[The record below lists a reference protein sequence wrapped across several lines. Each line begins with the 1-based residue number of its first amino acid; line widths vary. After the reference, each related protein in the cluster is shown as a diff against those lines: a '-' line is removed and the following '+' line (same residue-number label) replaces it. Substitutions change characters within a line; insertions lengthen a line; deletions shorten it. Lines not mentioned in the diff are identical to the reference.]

1 MTMLLVLVIIIIIII
16 IIKIIIIIII
26 LLSSSLLSSSS
37 LLLLLLLFF
46 FFFFFLLLLLLL
58 LLLLFTRV
66 ADAAETKTEMVGRFN
81 HPCPHVRD
89 RVHVEFLSEVIEIEK
104 RLLGGLG
111 NTRDAVNVLVI
122 YFVMFPFGNYQKSS
136 QDRQNSRGSP
146 AIRRPDLY
154 SPAEMDI
161 HFLHLK
167 TLLKQS
173 NSHHTIYPSV
183 YVSLLNN

>member
-1 MTMLLVLVIIIIIII
+1 MTMLLVLVIIII
-16 IIKIIIIIII
+16 IIIIIII

-37 LLLLLLLFF
+37 LV
-46 FFFFFLLLLLLL
+46 

-66 ADAAETKTEMVGRFN
+66 ADAAETKTEMVGRIN

-89 RVHVEFLSEVIEIEK
+89 RVHVEFLSEVFEIEK

-154 SPAEMDI
+154 CPAEMDI
-161 HFLHLK
+161 HFLTFK
-167 TLLKQS
+167 NPVKAFKQPPNCIS
-173 NSHHTIYPSV
+173 ISV
-183 YVSLLNN
+183 CFSTEQLTS

>member
-1 MTMLLVLVIIIIIII
+1 MTMLLVLVIIII
-16 IIKIIIIIII
+16 IIIIIII

-46 FFFFFLLLLLLL
+46 FFFFFFFFFLLLLL

-161 HFLHLK
+161 HFLTFK
-167 TLLKQS
+167 NPFKAVKQPPHYIS
-173 NSHHTIYPSV
+173 ISV
-183 YVSLLNN
+183 CFSTEQLTS